1 MEIDMNFVFRV
12 RSRDRYFG
20 SRKTKDGRRFDLGTW
35 YLHVAKA
42 SHFWNIS
49 GIVDIRG
56 RSFVI

>member
-1 MEIDMNFVFRV
+1 MNFVFRI
-12 RSRDRYFG
+12 RSRDSFFG
-20 SRKTKDGRRFDLGTW
+20 TNKTKNGRRFDLGTW